1 MYIVVS
7 PHPDDAELAL
17 GASIKR
23 WTSEGKEV
31 LIAVMAGEGDLRMLH
46 SNEVIP
52 WSRRVYEQ
60 ELAAKELGCGV
71 EFLGVAPAGKFD
83 TLGLSSFVGPLDK
96 LFPKAEA
103 LYIPLPSFNQDHEVT
118 FRACLAATRPS
129 KVDRASIFAYEQF
142 YNSHGVQVHGPLV
155 SRCYIRCD
163 GEGISAKKAALRC
176 HTSQVSGR
184 FDEMWNATKALMVTR
199 GAEVGMDFA
208 EMVYPIRQ
216 VL

>member
-1 MYIVVS
+1 MILIIS

-31 LIAVMAGEGDLRMLH
+31 LIAVMAGEGDLKMVH

-52 WSRRVYEQ
+52 WSSRVNEQ
-60 ELAAKELGCGV
+60 KLAAKELGCGV

-83 TLGLSSFVGPLDK
+83 TVGLSNFVGPLDK
-96 LFPKAEA
+96 LFPKAES
-103 LYIPLPSFNQDHEVT
+103 IFMPLPSFNQDHEVT

-129 KVDRASIFAYEQF
+129 KVDKTSIYAYEQF
-142 YNSHGVQVHGPLV
+142 YNSHGIQIQGPLIG
-155 SRCYIRCD
+155 RCYIQCEEQGAR
-163 GEGISAKKAALRC
+163 AKRAALHC

-184 FDEMWNATKALMVTR
+184 FDQMWNATRALMVSR
-199 GAEVGMDFA
+199 GAEVGMELA
-208 EMVYPIRQ
+208 EMVYPVRQ
-216 VL
+216 VI